1 MANALRFKTE
11 RLLLRPYEPGDAEE
25 VWRVVRRPEIYA
37 TTAFIPPN
45 YPRSRVDWWIRYVN
59 AAIRN
64 RTGYELGIFD
74 RKTGRYLG
82 NAGLVNV
89 RLEMRSASVAYHI
102 DPDRWEQGIAT
113 EACGRMVQ
121 FGFEALGLE
130 RISGAC
136 MVVNPASRRVMEH
149 LGFTFEGV
157 ARRELLKD
165 RKFYDIAHL
174 SVLRDEWKGCRKD
187 ENR

>member
-74 RKTGRYLG
+74 RKTGR
-82 NAGLVNV
+82 
-89 RLEMRSASVAYHI
+89 
-102 DPDRWEQGIAT
+102 
-113 EACGRMVQ
+113 
-121 FGFEALGLE
+121 
-130 RISGAC
+130 
-136 MVVNPASRRVMEH
+136 
-149 LGFTFEGV
+149 
-157 ARRELLKD
+157 
-165 RKFYDIAHL
+165 
-174 SVLRDEWKGCRKD
+174 
-187 ENR
+187 